1 MSEMKMNEDETKTV
15 EQVLCEENAELQGK
29 LRNAND
35 LCDKWFVGLSLED
48 KIELMMRYYQLQI
61 STIKHDQLWIKTTNF
76 PSWNTNPQKTGEVES

>member
-1 MSEMKMNEDETKTV
+1 MSEIKMNEDETKTA
-15 EQVLCEENAELQGK
+15 EQVLGEENLKLRDK

-61 STIKHDQLWIKTTNF
+61 STIKHDQLWIKTTDF
-76 PSWNTNPQKTGEVES
+76 PSWDTEPQKNRR